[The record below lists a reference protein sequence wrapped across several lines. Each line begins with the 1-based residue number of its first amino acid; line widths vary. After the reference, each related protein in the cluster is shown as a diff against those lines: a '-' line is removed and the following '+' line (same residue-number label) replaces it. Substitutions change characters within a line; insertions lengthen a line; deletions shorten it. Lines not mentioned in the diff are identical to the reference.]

1 MGVVGQSFAI
11 IDTMPSP
18 WNTIIK
24 CLLVIAG
31 LVYVS
36 TRTIKFVP
44 QGSLA
49 LKLRLGKVVYKNGV
63 PVIRQP
69 GLQLVWPFTH
79 KLKVVSVLD
88 YPVLLRNV
96 TIPLSRYEVVR
107 LRATVIF
114 EIKDIYAVS
123 YASEDFRAQLA
134 SACEAALRQSVQSTG
149 GTDVELVEAMFES
162 IVASQATDLGVAF
175 KLLNI
180 TSIEPYG
187 LAMIAE
193 AIRKTPGD
201 NPLEIL
207 GVSVNGKTQL

>member
-49 LKLRLGKVVYKNGV
+49 LKLRLGKVVFKDGE
-63 PVIRQP
+63 PVIRKP

-88 YPVLLRNV
+88 YPVLLRNITV
-96 TIPLSRYEVVR
+96 PLSKYEVVR

-114 EIKDIYAVS
+114 QIMDIFAVT
-123 YASEDFRAQLA
+123 YASEDFRAQLS
-134 SACEAALRQSVQSTG
+134 SACESALRQCVQDVGAAEARIVSTALE
-149 GTDVELVEAMFES
+149 VSIAEEAAE
-162 IVASQATDLGVAF
+162 LGVKF
-175 KLLNI
+175 KRLNI

-193 AIRKTPGD
+193 AIHESPSETQ
-201 NPLEIL
+201 EMF
-207 GVSVNGKTQL
+207 GVSVNGSPKL

>member
-44 QGSLA
+44 PGSLA
-49 LKLRLGKVVYKNGV
+49 LKLRLGKVVFKDGT
-63 PVIRQP
+63 PVIRKP

-96 TIPLSRYEVVR
+96 TIPLSKYEVVR

-114 EIKDIYAVS
+114 AVKDIYAVS
-123 YASEDFRAQLA
+123 YASEDFRGQLA
-134 SACEAALRQSVQSTG
+134 SACESALRQCVQDAKSTDARLISSALEVAI
-149 GTDVELVEAMFES
+149 TD
-162 IVASQATDLGVAF
+162 QAAELGVTF
-175 KLLNI
+175 KRLNI

-193 AIRKTPGD
+193 AIRQSPDGA
-201 NPLEIL
+201 LEIL
-207 GVSVNGKTQL
+207 GMSVNGSPKL